1 MSVSDASTL
10 AIDNSRVMLQFVAS
24 LTDDLR
30 SVIYDRNVFIVHATA
45 ARNALDHQIKDLK
58 EPKQMLEMAVLF

>member
-1 MSVSDASTL
+1 MNVNDASM
-10 AIDNSRVMLQFVAS
+10 IVINNSRVMLQFVAS

-45 ARNALDHQIKDLK
+45 ARNALDHQIKD
-58 EPKQMLEMAVLF
+58 